1 MQSLDIIEKKW
12 IRSLTQANQ
21 EVTGLLMRKEEQEV
35 LADITIT
42 PQGIP
47 LGEHTIAQ
55 VHPLSGSIRRGLG
68 G

>member
-1 MQSLDIIEKKW
+1 M
-12 IRSLTQANQ
+12 TQGNK

-47 LGEHTIAQ
+47 QGENTVAQ